1 MRRVCLREHNNKLAS
16 FAMPSGQ
23 VIRVLVFG
31 STGVGKTSV
40 CNTLTGRN
48 RPTNNGP
55 FGVTQKTHTYA
66 PFTHD
71 GRRIQIIDTAGMHES
86 DGGTVK
92 TEDAVQQIVEL
103 LQSSKDGFHLLV
115 HVARAT
121 RITKQQEEDHDF
133 FVRRMTMSMVPSLM
147 VLTGCENEEPMT
159 KWVDDHR
166 SAFNRYNYKDLVAT
180 CFAQGGKLEEHYAP
194 LREQS
199 RDATLDAIVKHA
211 LSEPYLLYG
220 GTTGRTLQEALFGLW
235 NEFVDLAKLPAKLR
249 RKSNE
254 SAYAL
259 LKRVGVSEKLA
270 ALAIRH
276 LPDLM
281 GEIGDRLPVPMA
293 GRIMRALSV
302 LAVSRLGKKKTST
315 SEKD

>member
-1 MRRVCLREHNNKLAS
+1 
-16 FAMPSGQ
+16 MPSGK

-31 STGVGKTSV
+31 STGVGKTSL

-55 FGVTQKTHTYA
+55 FGVTQKTHAFA
-66 PFTHD
+66 PFVHD

-92 TEDAVQQIVEL
+92 TDEAVQQIVEL
-103 LQSSKDGFHLLV
+103 LQNSKDGFHLLI

-121 RITKQQEEDHDF
+121 RITKEQEEDHDF
-133 FVRRMTMSMVPSLM
+133 FVRRMTQSMVPSLM

-159 KWVDDHR
+159 KWVDEHR

-199 RDATLDAIVKHA
+199 REVTLDAIVKYA
-211 LSEPYLLYG
+211 LSEPYLLFG
-220 GTTGRTLQEALFGLW
+220 GTTGRTLQDALYGLW

-249 RKSNE
+249 RRSNE

-259 LKRVGVSEKLA
+259 LKRLGVPEKAA
-270 ALAIRH
+270 ALAIKH
-276 LPDLM
+276 IPDLM
-281 GEIGDRLPVPMA
+281 GEIGDRLPFPAA
-293 GRIMRALSV
+293 GKIMKAATLLLLSP
-302 LAVSRLGKKKTST
+302 LMKKKKPAST
-315 SEKD
+315 KD